1 MQIDPNTLNLSEKL
15 IFLNRCVK
23 VVKGGR
29 RFSFSALMLVG
40 DKEGHVGLGF
50 GKAKQIPDAIS
61 KAVDQAKKSIIK
73 VTLKKNTIPH
83 EIIGKFG
90 SGRVWMKP
98 ATPGTGLVAG
108 GPVRSVLELAG
119 VHDILSKAHGSRNP
133 INVAKATLEGLK
145 NLKNAKI
152 EAEKRWKTVMEIFK

>member
-1 MQIDPNTLNLSEKL
+1 MRIDPNTLNLSEKL

-40 DKEGHVGLGF
+40 DKSGHVGLGF
-50 GKAKQIPDAIS
+50 GKANQIPDAIS
-61 KAVDQAKKSIIK
+61 KAVAQAKKSIIK

-90 SGRVWMKP
+90 SGKVWMKP

-108 GPVRSVLELAG
+108 GHVRSVLELAG
-119 VHDILSKAHGSRNP
+119 VQDILSKAHGSRNP
-133 INVAKATLEGLK
+133 INVSKATLEGLK
-145 NLKNAKI
+145 NLKDVKV